1 MKKLILNKYDNV
13 IKYSVFANNINPYL
27 NNGNLKDDSFHNY
40 FRLKTFPKSK
50 FTYCGEF
57 KCGVTCFILGNLLKQ
72 DGFDVKMYLY
82 EEGYGKY
89 KEDHVFLKY
98 NNLIIDPTYRQFF
111 TNNIN
116 NGISNYNNYI
126 YNILPPFFIGTQNE
140 LKSIYFYLIKNFPYE
155 TNFIFSNKHELFK
168 YWIEKKDIT
177 FKLHDYF
184 NIIENK
190 EYLINKIGIK

>member
-1 MKKLILNKYDNV
+1 MNKNFKDKLSFNLMKKLILNKYNKV

-40 FRLKTFPKSK
+40 FRLKTLPKGET
-50 FTYCGEF
+50 TYCGEF

-72 DGFDVKMYLY
+72 DGLDVKMYLY
-82 EEGYGKY
+82 QEGYGKY

-116 NGISNYNNYI
+116 VTKR
-126 YNILPPFFIGTQNE
+126 ILAMGENPIARGSQT
-140 LKSIYFYLIKNFPYE
+140 
-155 TNFIFSNKHELFK
+155 T
-168 YWIEKKDIT
+168 KK
-177 FKLHDYF
+177 
-184 NIIENK
+184 
-190 EYLINKIGIK
+190 